1 MRVFALKDA
10 NDPDGSVLAVLSC
23 YESGRE
29 YYLDMPEGTDPWT
42 VPFVLSSFASRGQWR
57 IGPEW
62 SKRWVESR
70 LVPRSRQN
78 LGEVLRENGLTEY
91 DSLRLLEMTEGR
103 NSQDDCYLEPLRP
116 GDAPTWFLAREADR
130 VAEVVALEGFRLLV
144 AFRSGEVRV
153 CTASDLEQCSEG
165 LERVLSDEMAFA
177 HVEVAAGGRGAR
189 WGSMLYIGDDVLRAA
204 GQPIPLTWADLR
216 RIAPALLVDA
226 AEAARELDCTRQNIN
241 ALMKRGAL
249 SAAKSSDKATLFMR
263 SDIQARRDGSS
274 VSYHVVRM

>member
-1 MRVFALKDA
+1 M
-10 NDPDGSVLAVLSC
+10 
-23 YESGRE
+23 
-29 YYLDMPEGTDPWT
+29 
-42 VPFVLSSFASRGQWR
+42 
-57 IGPEW
+57 
-62 SKRWVESR
+62 ESR

-78 LGEVLRENGLTEY
+78 LGEVRRENGLTEY

-177 HVEVAAGGRGAR
+177 RVEVAAGGRGAR